1 VLCQL
6 SYSPKGCEDASYPGS
21 RREPPPWQ
29 DPRVQRR
36 LLGILFAA
44 LATGLGAIAFFSALE
59 GGRAWVIALPAAA
72 LALWM
77 ADLARRALAR

>member
-1 VLCQL
+1 
-6 SYSPKGCEDASYPGS
+6 
-21 RREPPPWQ
+21 
-29 DPRVQRR
+29 VQRR
-36 LLGILFAA
+36 LLGILFAV

-59 GGRAWVIALPAAA
+59 GGRAWVIALPSAA